1 MKTKPVIISVLAILF
16 IIVCGI
22 NTTYAGPTA
31 AITLSATPLSVPADG
46 VSSIAITAILVD
58 SPGKNPV
65 DIGTT
70 ATFTTMTGPGN
81 FRNLTNTIT
90 ETVAAINQK
99 SDGAYIVVSLMSELN
114 ISGTTQISCTSN
126 GVTQYITVS
135 FDAIGSLSL
144 TALPTWIPAD
154 GKSTSTLT
162 ATVKNTAGLPV
173 AVGTDVR
180 FITTLGLLSSGL
192 ESPATDITVQVSN
205 GTGVVSVSL
214 IAGIVPGIAE
224 VTCISNGMTQT
235 VTVAMGV
242 GSITLTASP
251 TSLPAD
257 GHGSSEIKAVLK
269 NSAGVAVSVG
279 TSVTF
284 TLIFPVISPE
294 VPPKTPPTF
303 SNGTN
308 TITLGTID
316 ATGIVTT
323 SLIAG
328 TASGLAEVV
337 CSSGGLT
344 QSASISIGSLPI
356 ASITLA
362 ANPGSIPAD
371 GYSSSTITATVL
383 DVSGNPLNKDSVAVT
398 FTTNLGHFSNGFKTI
413 TVSTIKVSGLE
424 AGKVV
429 VSLIAETTSGV
440 ALVICESGS
449 VTQSINVTI
458 GSSADVASITLAAN
472 PTSLP
477 ADGASSSTLTAT
489 LLDISGN
496 PLNKDNV
503 LVKFTTTLGHFSN
516 GTNTITVATMWVDPT
531 WFSIKPGMVLVSL
544 IAGTTPGIALIT
556 CESGNVTQA
565 TNVTIGTSGQ
575 VASITLS
582 ASPSSLPA
590 DGASSS
596 TLTAQLLDTS
606 GNLIN
611 LSSIPVTFTTTLGH
625 FSNNL
630 QTITVTSQSTT
641 AVPGKVVVSLIAGTT
656 SGIALIKC
664 ESGGVTQTTNV
675 TIGTSGQV
683 ASITL
688 SASPSS
694 LPADGASSST
704 LTAQLLDT
712 SGNLINLSSIPVT
725 FTTTL
730 GHFSNNLQT
739 ITVTSQSTTAV
750 PGKVVVSLIAGTT
763 SGIALIKCESGGVT
777 QTTNVTIGSSAQVAT
792 ITLSA
797 SPTTL
802 PADGI
807 SSLTITAL
815 LKDITGNPITQ
826 SNISVTF
833 TTTQGLGHFSNGSNT
848 ITVTTANSVGSS
860 GAVVVSLI
868 AGTTSGTAVITCA
881 SGGVTQAT
889 TIIIGSATT
898 VASTITLT
906 ASPSSFPASDA
917 TLSSTITATLYTA
930 NGQPVSSGV
939 LVSFATNRG
948 FFSNNQQTVIGYTN
962 SSGVALAYV
971 YSGGIVGTAQINA
984 SAGAGISRFVFV
996 NFTGPSSTADIVLS
1010 LDCTGSCDGKSFF
1023 TITAT
1028 LYDRYGQFVSSGE
1041 AVNFTTTIGYFANK
1055 LSTITAYTNASG
1067 VASVVIYSGGLIG
1080 TAQVSASS
1088 NGIIRYMD
1096 VKFTGVGQPA
1106 DIVLSFD
1113 CLPNCDTSSFFTI
1126 TATLYDKNRQ
1136 PVSSG
1141 VEVDF
1146 TTTLGYFS
1154 NKLRTIT
1161 VYTDSTGVASV
1172 VFYSGDEFGTAQI
1185 SASSYGITRYIDVIC
1200 AGGWPPADIVLSL
1213 TCPIACD
1220 TSTYFTITA
1229 TVRDKKGNTIS
1240 SGVKVDFT
1248 TTLGYFSNKLKV
1260 ISAYTNS
1267 VGVASIV
1274 FYSGGVIGTAQ
1285 ISASSYGI
1293 TRYLDVLCT
1302 GVGTPTYI
1310 SLSAARGWIPA
1321 DGYSYTAVTAVIL
1334 DGGAKPVPA
1343 GTAVEFSTTLGT
1355 FENGKQK
1362 YLVATPGATGI
1373 VTVHLIAT
1381 GTSAGFAYI
1390 TCTWG
1395 SGMAAAQPITV
1406 QTVLLEYETEPNND
1420 MAQAD
1425 KICFSSVFLGQ
1436 LSSPYE
1442 EDWYTF
1448 TITESSRIGINFITT
1463 AIPKIAGDCKDST
1476 TVGTYRI
1483 DIRDGDNN
1491 ILMSYQNVDCSLDN
1505 GIWETGVIPAGKYY
1519 VVVFCPRLADNS
1531 HYLSTPYY
1539 LAVYNNLYYPCG
1551 ASDKLV
1557 NSAALA
1563 QKSSAYQ
1570 LHLPIIDPV
1579 PYLWADFQYDPIPST
1594 SLMFKLTNYGVLTN
1608 LDGYRAC
1615 NLSTLSLTDGNY
1627 VLHIPLLIF
1636 NDVSYRADLIY
1647 MPTTDG
1653 QIWFMLSGF
1662 WAN

>member
-16 IIVCGI
+16 IIVFGI
-22 NTTYAGPTA
+22 KTTYAGPTA

-70 ATFTTMTGPGN
+70 ATFTTITGPGN

-99 SDGAYIVVSLMSELN
+99 SDGAYIVVSLMSESN

-162 ATVKNTAGLPV
+162 ATIKNTAGLPV

-205 GTGVVSVSL
+205 GTGIVSVSL

-257 GHGSSEIKAVLK
+257 GYGSSEIKAILK

-284 TLIFPVISPE
+284 TLIFPVIPPE

-344 QSASISIGSLPI
+344 QSASISLGSLPI
-356 ASITLA
+356 ASITLE

-383 DVSGNPLNKDSVAVT
+383 DVSGNPLNKDSVPVT
-398 FTTNLGHFSNGFKTI
+398 FTTNLGHFSNGSKTI
-413 TVSTIKVSGLE
+413 TVSTIKVTGLSD

-449 VTQSINVTI
+449 VTQSTNVTI
-458 GSSADVASITLAAN
+458 GSSAEVASITLAAN

-477 ADGASSSTLTAT
+477 ADGVTSSTLTAT
-489 LLDISGN
+489 VLDISGN
-496 PLNKDNV
+496 PLNKDNI
-503 LVKFTTTLGHFSN
+503 LIKFTTTLGHFSN
-516 GTNTITVATMWVDPT
+516 GTNTITVATMWVDT
-531 WFSIKPGMVLVSL
+531 IYTTRKPGMVLVSL
-544 IAGTTPGIALIT
+544 IAGTTPGIARIT

-582 ASPSSLPA
+582 ANPTSLPVG
-590 DGASSS
+590 DSSS
-596 TLTAQLLDTS
+596 TITAELLDTS

-611 LSSIPVTFTTTLGH
+611 LSNIPVTFTTDLGH
-625 FSNNL
+625 FSNGT
-630 QTITVTSQSTT
+630 QKIVVTSQSTT

-656 SGIALIKC
+656 TGTAHIVCRSGDVD
-664 ESGGVTQTTNV
+664 GV
-675 TIGTSGQV
+675 
-683 ASITL
+683 
-688 SASPSS
+688 
-694 LPADGASSST
+694 
-704 LTAQLLDT
+704 
-712 SGNLINLSSIPVT
+712 
-725 FTTTL
+725 
-730 GHFSNNLQT
+730 
-739 ITVTSQSTTAV
+739 
-750 PGKVVVSLIAGTT
+750 
-763 SGIALIKCESGGVT
+763 GGVT
-777 QTTNVTIGSSAQVAT
+777 QTTNVTIGSSGPVPSL
-792 ITLSA
+792 IVLSA
-797 SPTTL
+797 APTSVL
-802 PADGI
+802 AD
-807 SSLTITAL
+807 
-815 LKDITGNPITQ
+815 
-826 SNISVTF
+826 NI
-833 TTTQGLGHFSNGSNT
+833 
-848 ITVTTANSVGSS
+848 A
-860 GAVVVSLI
+860 
-868 AGTTSGTAVITCA
+868 
-881 SGGVTQAT
+881 
-889 TIIIGSATT
+889 
-898 VASTITLT
+898 
-906 ASPSSFPASDA
+906 
-917 TLSSTITATLYTA
+917 SSTITAKLYDQNNKQIT
-930 NGQPVSSGV
+930 NPGIPVEFIVSGV
-939 LVSFATNRG
+939 AAH
-948 FFSNNQQTVIGYTN
+948 FSNNLITIKVSTDATGTAAAFLYSSVIGTAGVSASTN
-962 SSGVALAYV
+962 GVTSNSIFVIFTAPPQPTPTPQPTPAPYLAGFLLSADSPSVPVADLKPATISVQLYDQFGKALASPGVSVDFTTTPVGLAHFSNNLTTIRISTDSSGKATALL
-971 YSGGIVGTAQINA
+971 YSSIVGTAA
-984 SAGAGISRFVFV
+984 VSATVGSLTTNPIYV

-1010 LDCTGSCDGKSFF
+1010 NNCTGSSCDGSS
-1023 TITAT
+1023 ITAT
-1028 LYDRYGQFVSSGE
+1028 LYDRYGRAVSSGE
-1041 AVNFTTTIGYFANK
+1041 AVNFTTTIGHFSNK
-1055 LSTITAYTNASG
+1055 LSAITAYTNSVG
-1067 VASVVIYSGGLIG
+1067 VASVVIYSGGVIG

-1088 NGIIRYMD
+1088 NGITRYID

-1106 DIVLSFD
+1106 DIVLSLN
-1113 CLPNCDTSSFFTI
+1113 CNGSCDTSSYFTI
-1126 TATLYDKNRQ
+1126 SATLYDKNRQ
-1136 PVSSG
+1136 LVSSG

-1146 TTTLGYFS
+1146 TTTIGYFS
-1154 NKLRTIT
+1154 NKLNAIT
-1161 VYTDSTGVASV
+1161 AYTNSDGVASV
-1172 VFYSGDEFGTAQI
+1172 
-1185 SASSYGITRYIDVIC
+1185 
-1200 AGGWPPADIVLSL
+1200 
-1213 TCPIACD
+1213 
-1220 TSTYFTITA
+1220 
-1229 TVRDKKGNTIS
+1229 
-1240 SGVKVDFT
+1240 
-1248 TTLGYFSNKLKV
+1248 
-1260 ISAYTNS
+1260 
-1267 VGVASIV
+1267 V

-1285 ISASSYGI
+1285 IIAHSYGI
-1293 TRYLDVLCT
+1293 TRYLDVLCN

-1310 SLSAARGWIPA
+1310 SLSAAHNWIPA
-1321 DGYSYTAVTAVIL
+1321 DGYSYTAITAVIL
-1334 DGGAKPVPA
+1334 DSAAQPVAA
-1343 GTAVEFSTTLGT
+1343 GTVVKFTTTSLGV
-1355 FENGKQK
+1355 FENGKTT
-1362 YLVATPGATGI
+1362 YLTATPDAKGTLTVYLRSASTIDITGA
-1373 VTVHLIAT
+1373 AM
-1381 GTSAGFAYI
+1381 I
-1390 TCTWG
+1390 TCSSG
-1395 SGMAAAQPITV
+1395 SIMQSITV
-1406 QTVLLEYETEPNND
+1406 DIVRLEYETEPNND
-1420 MAQAD
+1420 MLQAD
-1425 KICFSSVFLGQ
+1425 GICFRNVFLGQ

-1463 AIPKIAGDCKDST
+1463 AAPADAKCDSGTT
-1476 TVGTYRI
+1476 TVGTWKV
-1483 DIRDGDNN
+1483 DIRDSNN
-1491 ILMSYQNVDCSLDN
+1491 NVLMSYHNVDCTFDN
-1505 GIWETGVIPAGKYY
+1505 GIWETGVVPQGTYY
-1519 VVVFCPRLADNS
+1519 VVVYCPRLGGTGDI
-1531 HYLSTPYY
+1531 YLSDPYY
-1539 LAVYNNLYYPCG
+1539 MRVFNDFYFPCVDRDQ
-1551 ASDKLV
+1551 SV
-1557 NSAALA
+1557 NSATMS

-1579 PYLWADFQYDPIPST
+1579 PYLWADFQYDPIQAT
-1594 SLMFKLTNYGVLTN
+1594 SLMFKLTNYGVITN
-1608 LDGYRAC
+1608 LEGYRAC
-1615 NLSTLSLTDGNY
+1615 NLSTLSMIDGNY

-1636 NDVSYRADLIY
+1636 DGVSYRADLIY
-1647 MPTTDG
+1647 VPTTDG
-1653 QIWFMLSGF
+1653 LIWFMLSGF